1 VIDRIPTKT
10 ALISSPKPSTSGET
24 VTITATI
31 TPTNE
36 GGTVAFSSN
45 GHAISGCTSKTLTRV
60 GTSYQAV
67 CKTSALGRGSDALKA
82 AYSGDW
88 ASPRKGL

>member
-1 VIDRIPTKT
+1 MLSQTVNFRCD
-10 ALISSPKPSTSGET
+10 

-31 TPTNE
+31 TPTSSG

-45 GHAISGCTSKTLTRV
+45 RHAISGCTSNTLTRV

-67 CKTSALGRGSDALKA
+67 CKTSTLARGSDTLKA
-82 AYSGDW
+82 AYSGN
-88 ASPRKGL
+88 AGYGGSSGTLTQIVKGE